1 MEPYEFK
8 ALEGKLVEVQAL
20 PDVSEVESYDGKAIV
35 LEDLTGSH
43 GRVLQYVDAS
53 RCLVETFDGLH
64 LGIPEKYLEE
74 YEPPEPEEGGF
85 DILWPDA
92 ASGSM
97 GHGIFA
103 SMVAE
108 CLVQKGYCLIQL
120 SHDSAFRAQV
130 AEYLSDLPN
139 EQLLPLDFE
148 QEYLGNDSNEKIM
161 WWPYIEKAG
170 SEADLTLEQRS
181 FNEFGSYG
189 SMDGLEPQFQCDR
202 LMTNLGMLMWPLA
215 PEFPD
220 ERVPF
225 VAWGRT
231 NPMVRCTMSG
241 KEEKKKLLQQI
252 RDFEDEDMEK
262 HTQFVD
268 QKRLCMMH
276 FLEVGG
282 GSLIL
287 TPKGRA
293 EYMDTNLPVQPNR
306 LLVFRCDDFVPTYMP
321 KGRSVVLQSW
331 LLDAPQEA
339 KHLELKQRE
348 IEGPKE
354 PVGEITHVMS
364 LSTRYAGISYEPL
377 GYSTMFMSGSDC
389 EMQVPLT
396 RWDIE
401 IYYREE
407 HTIGYS
413 MTKHGA
419 MMDDIT
425 IAAFDNKFFGIS
437 AEESV
442 RMAPHQRICLEV
454 GYETLASAGLV
465 RSDLH
470 GRYVGCFVGDS
481 GTDFDNLGLVI
492 TDRTYYGKLNSITCS
507 RLGHIMGLR
516 GPTFTA
522 ETACSSSLVATGM
535 AKSALRSKQE
545 DLNQNTLNITAGLSE
560 TVVIGTNTLIGPG
573 AYITL
578 SGPGMLTSLGRCFTF
593 DESAD
598 GFARGEGIGGMF
610 MRKTSDP
617 GEAVGSWGMLVG
629 ACVNQDGRSASLT
642 APHGPSQQQCI
653 MASMGEGGFGVDEV
667 SIAECHGTG
676 TALGD
681 PIEVGAIRNL
691 MTKRTMPIML
701 TSSKSNI
708 GHGEAAAG
716 MAGLIKC
723 VLMLNAQAGMPNC
736 HLRHINPHL
745 DVAGF
750 PVYFDTELQDF
761 CTNTGVSGVSSFGFG
776 GTNARADIW
785 GSAHYGP
792 HACLTGVMERQ
803 LELIF

>member
-1 MEPYEFK
+1 MEWNEFK
-8 ALEGKLVEVQAL
+8 ALEGKLVEIQKLA
-20 PDVSEVESYDGKAIV
+20 DATEVESYDGRAV
-35 LEDLTGSH
+35 VVADLNGGH
-43 GRVLQYVDAS
+43 GRVLHYVDAS
-53 RCLVETFDGLH
+53 RCLVQTFDGLH
-64 LGIPEKYLEE
+64 IGIPEKNLEE

-85 DILWPDA
+85 DVLWPDA

-103 SMVAE
+103 SMVAD

-120 SHDSAFRAQV
+120 SHDNAFRAEAV
-130 AEYLSDLPN
+130 ECLLGLKN
-139 EQLLPLDFE
+139 EQLFPLDFE

-161 WWPYIEKAG
+161 WWPYVA
-170 SEADLTLEQRS
+170 SESDTDLALQQRN
-181 FNEFGSYG
+181 FNVFGSYG
-189 SMDGLEPQFQCDR
+189 SMDGLEPHFQCDR

-231 NPMVRCTMSG
+231 NPMVRCTMSS
-241 KEEKKKLLQQI
+241 KEEKKKLVQQI
-252 RDFEDEDMEK
+252 REFADEDMEK

-276 FLEVGG
+276 FLEVEG
-282 GSLIL
+282 GSMIL

-293 EYMDTNLPVQPNR
+293 EYMDTNLPVKPNR

-321 KGRSVVLQSW
+321 KGKSVVLQSW
-331 LLDAPQEA
+331 LLDAPQEE
-339 KHLELKQRE
+339 KRLELKQRE
-348 IEGPKE
+348 IQGPQE
-354 PVGEITHVMS
+354 PFGEITHVLS
-364 LSTRYAGISYEPL
+364 LATRYAGMSYQPL
-377 GYSTMFMSGSDC
+377 GYSTMFMTGSDC
-389 EMQVPLT
+389 EMQVPLL

-407 HTIGYS
+407 HTIGFS

-419 MMDDIT
+419 MMDDAT
-425 IAAFDNKFFGIS
+425 IAAFDNKFFNIP
-437 AEESV
+437 ESEAQ
-442 RMAPHQRICLEV
+442 RMAPHQRIVLEV
-454 GYETLASAGLV
+454 GYETLASVGL
-465 RSDLH
+465 RRNDLN
-470 GRYVGCFVGDS
+470 GRYTGVFIGDS
-481 GTDFDNLGLVI
+481 GSDFDNSLMAI
-492 TDRTYYGKLNSITCS
+492 TDRTYSGKTNSITCT
-507 RLGHIMGLR
+507 RLSHIMGLK
-516 GPTFTA
+516 GPAFTA

-545 DLNQNTLNITAGLSE
+545 DLKQNTLNITTGVTENIA
-560 TVVIGTNTLIGPG
+560 IGTNTLIGVG
-573 AYITL
+573 SYVSL
-578 SGPGMLTSLGRCFTF
+578 SGPGMLTSMGRCFTF
-593 DESAD
+593 NESAD
-598 GFARGEGIGGMF
+598 GFARGEGIGGMLL
-610 MRKTSDP
+610 RKTSDP
-617 GEAVGSWGMLVG
+617 LEATTSWGMLVG

-653 MASMGEGGFGVDEV
+653 LASMKEGGFTMDEV

-676 TALGD
+676 TSLGD

-691 MTKRTMPIML
+691 MAKRTMPIML

-723 VLMLNAQAGMPNC
+723 VLMLNCQAGMPNC
-736 HLRHINPHL
+736 HLREINPHL

-750 PVYFDTELQDF
+750 PVYFDTEVQDF

-776 GTNARADIW
+776 GTNARADLW
-785 GSAHYGP
+785 GSARYGP
-792 HACLTGVMERQ
+792 HACLTGSMERQ